1 MNRKLRKLFSVVLF
15 LAMFIGILGP
25 INVRAAESVEI
36 NILGTSDMH
45 GFLRAHDYATDTPT
59 TNGLTK
65 VASVVKE
72 ERTKDPNLLLV
83 DAGDST
89 QGNFVSDYRNNDIH
103 PVVKAMNLMKYDTFT
118 LGNHEFNYEFSSL
131 QNIIAKSNATVLGGN
146 IYKQDGTRFL
156 QPYVIK
162 EVKGV
167 KVAIFGV
174 TAPHVDRWE
183 SDKSHYDNMNFT
195 TPMEETGKIL
205 KELEGKADV
214 IIGVVHYGEDGE
226 YGAEG
231 MYEVAKKY
239 QDKVD
244 AFFIGHAHSTLTKYL
259 VNGEFTDEYSKDAS
273 TVLLET
279 GSNGKNVG
287 KITISVQKNGAGW
300 KVEDKKI
307 GNISTAEYKE
317 DAELVEAIKDI
328 HEASVKT
335 ANTVVGKVGKNFY
348 DDPFF
353 LPGIPNAVI
362 ADGPLVDLINEVQL
376 EVTGAD
382 VSLAA
387 LFDVNSNLTKG
398 DYKMKDGV
406 KVYKYDNTLFAVKI
420 TGKQLKAIMELQAG
434 NFFNQYKDGDI
445 TISFNEN
452 IRLYN
457 YDMFAGVNYQ
467 IDISKPE
474 GKRIVN
480 VTYKGAPLKDNEQ
493 LVLALNNYRYGGLAA
508 AGLIS
513 SDPADVVYDSA
524 ATASVPAVRDMISEY
539 VAKQGSIM
547 PKTDKN
553 WEIIGYNFDYAGA
566 EKVYD
571 MIRKGE
577 IAIPTSVDGR
587 TTNVKAV
594 NMNELVKAGVITP
607 EDAKRV
613 SQQPAKPAEE
623 KPVKEKPVKEEPVKE
638 NPVKEKP
645 AKEKP
650 AEKEAV
656 KPVEDTKYTVAKGDC
671 LWNLAKKFGCTIS
684 DILKLNKE
692 IKNQDLIYI
701 GQVLVIPN

>member
-25 INVRAAESVEI
+25 INVRAAESVDI
-36 NILGTSDMH
+36 NALGTSDMH
-45 GFLRAHDYATDTPT
+45 GFLRAHDYATDMPVS
-59 TNGLTK
+59 NGLTK
-65 VASVVKE
+65 AATLVKE
-72 ERTKDPNLLLV
+72 ERAKDPNLLLV
-83 DAGDST
+83 DAGDAT
-89 QGNFVSDYRNNDIH
+89 QGNFVSDFRNDEIH

-131 QNIIAKSNATVLGGN
+131 QNIIAKSKATVLGGN
-146 IYKQDGTRFL
+146 IYEQDGTRFVE
-156 QPYVIK
+156 PYVIK
-162 EVKGV
+162 DVKGV
-167 KVAIFGV
+167 KVAIFGI
-174 TAPHVDRWE
+174 TAPHVSRWE
-183 SDKSHYDNMNFT
+183 SDKSHYDNMTFT
-195 TPMEETGKIL
+195 SPMEETDKIL
-205 KELEGKADV
+205 KELDGKADV

-226 YGAEG
+226 YGTEG

-244 AFFIGHAHSTLTKYL
+244 AFFIGHAHSTIAKYL

-273 TVLLET
+273 TVLLES
-279 GSNGKNVG
+279 GNNGKNVG
-287 KITISVQKNGAGW
+287 KITLSVENNGTGW
-300 KVEDKKI
+300 KVSDRKI
-307 GNISTAEYKE
+307 ENISTKDYEEDKE
-317 DAELVEAIKDI
+317 LMEAINDT

-362 ADGPLVDLINEVQL
+362 EDGPLIDLINEVQM

-398 DYKMKDGV
+398 DYKKKDGV
-406 KVYKYDNTLFAVKI
+406 KVYKYDNTLFAVNI
-420 TGKQLKAIMELQAG
+420 TGKQLKDIMELQAG
-434 NFFNQYKDGDI
+434 SFFNQYKDGDI

-452 IRLYN
+452 ARLYN

-467 IDISKPE
+467 IDISKPV

-480 VTYKGAPLKDNEQ
+480 VTYKGAPLKDDEK
-493 LVLALNNYRYGGLAA
+493 LVLALNNYRYGGLSA

-553 WEIIGYNFDYAGA
+553 WEIIGFDFNYVGA
-566 EKVYD
+566 DKVYD

-577 IAIPTSVDGR
+577 ISIPSSADGR
-587 TTNVKAV
+587 TSNVKAV
-594 NMNELVKAGVITP
+594 NMNELAKAGVITV
-607 EDAKRV
+607 EEAKKV
-613 SQQPAKPAEE
+613 KEQSKEQPAKEE
-623 KPVKEKPVKEEPVKE
+623 PVKEKPVKEEPVKE
-638 NPVKEKP
+638 KPVK
-645 AKEKP
+645 
-650 AEKEAV
+650 V
-656 KPVEDTKYTVAKGDC
+656 KPVEKKTEKPVNSTKYTVVKGDC
-671 LWNLAKKFGCTIS
+671 LWNLSKKFGCTIS
-684 DILKLNKE
+684 DILKLNKD
-692 IKNQDLIYI
+692 IKDAELIYV
-701 GQVLVIPN
+701 GQVVVIPN